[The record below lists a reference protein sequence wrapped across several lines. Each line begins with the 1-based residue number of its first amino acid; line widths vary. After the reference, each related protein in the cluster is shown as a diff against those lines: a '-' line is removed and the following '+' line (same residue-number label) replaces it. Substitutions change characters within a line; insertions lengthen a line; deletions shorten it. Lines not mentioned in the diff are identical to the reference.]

1 MRVRATA
8 DQQPWNK
15 FEKVFN
21 QAVPTL
27 HGPGL
32 AFPAGVNVQHGKW
45 LAVVVFAVLPRTAE
59 SVSEAQ
65 GPRLIGK
72 SKCLPRAKV
81 ITDDL
86 MLPASRQVADVVEE
100 RSPKPVKCAVF
111 ICAALLG
118 PRGDCEKACA
128 VVVGEF
134 KDEVE
139 IRAAEQGG
147 EFQVC
152 N

>member
-86 MLPASRQVADVVEE
+86 MLPASRQVADVVEIHNGTGLHTDPDLY
-100 RSPKPVKCAVF
+100 RPIINGLS
-111 ICAALLG
+111 LLL
-118 PRGDCEKACA
+118 RG
-128 VVVGEF
+128 
-134 KDEVE
+134 
-139 IRAAEQGG
+139 QG
-147 EFQVC
+147 C
-152 N
+152 